1 MEANEGLEGRGLE
14 DDVDDV
20 NEDADENMDG
30 QLGEEEV
37 CSLDS
42 Y

>member
-1 MEANEGLEGRGLE
+1 MEANEGLEGRELE
-14 DDVDDV
+14 DDVD
-20 NEDADENMDG
+20 EDADENMDG